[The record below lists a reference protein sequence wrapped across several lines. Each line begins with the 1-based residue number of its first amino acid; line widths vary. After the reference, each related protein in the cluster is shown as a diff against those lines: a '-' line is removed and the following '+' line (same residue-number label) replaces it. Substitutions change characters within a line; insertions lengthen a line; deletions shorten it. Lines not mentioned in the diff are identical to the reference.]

1 VRIAIMQPYLF
12 PYLGYFQLVHAVDE
26 FVIFDDVQYIK
37 RGWVNRNRLLK
48 DGAPFEFTVPVLGA
62 SQTRTFNDV
71 AFGPADKLSRTIA
84 SLYGRAQCFSS
95 AYPLIDAI
103 LRHRDRSVPRLIR
116 HSLAELARYLGLPLR
131 MSYSSD
137 LQLSRALKGQER
149 ILRIC
154 QSKRATAY
162 LNLPGGAGLYDPAAF
177 GDANTGLQFIH
188 PDPVAY
194 QQFGD
199 AFVPGLSMIDVLMFN
214 APAQIREL
222 LARYRLLP
230 A

>member
-48 DGAPFEFTVPVLGA
+48 DGAPFEFTAAVLGA
-62 SQTRTFNDV
+62 SQTRTFNEV
-71 AFGPADKLSRTIA
+71 AFGPADKLARTIVA
-84 SLYGRAQCFSS
+84 LYGRAPHFKT
-95 AYPLIDAI
+95 AYPLLDSV
-103 LRHRDRSVPRLIR
+103 LRHHDRSVPRLIR
-116 HSLAELARYLGLPLR
+116 HSLEEVARYAGLPLCV
-131 MSYSSD
+131 SYASE
-137 LQLSRALKGQER
+137 LRLAPALKGQDR

-162 LNLPGGAGLYDPAAF
+162 LNLPGGAGLYAPAAF
-177 GDANTGLQFIH
+177 GDANIDLQFIH
-188 PDPVAY
+188 PDPAPY
-194 QQFGD
+194 QQFGE

-214 APAQIREL
+214 APAQIRAL
-222 LARYRLLP
+222 LTRYRLLP
-230 A
+230 S